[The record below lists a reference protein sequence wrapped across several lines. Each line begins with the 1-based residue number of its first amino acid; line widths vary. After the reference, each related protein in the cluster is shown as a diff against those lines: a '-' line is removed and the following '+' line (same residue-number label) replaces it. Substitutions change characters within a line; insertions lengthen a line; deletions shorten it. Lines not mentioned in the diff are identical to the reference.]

1 MDEQLEQI
9 RLLLE
14 RMNIQLEAINVKQDK
29 FVLLLKTM
37 LEKLEG
43 M

>member
-14 RMNIQLEAINVKQDK
+14 QMNIQLEAINVKQDK

-37 LEKLEG
+37 LEKMEG

>member
-14 RMNIQLEAINVKQDK
+14 RMNSQLEAINVKQDK